1 MEAHKTGAG
10 QRRKKRRSEH
20 KSKKNIHDIMRH
32 ESSRDAEFS
41 VNPYSIEEREPP

>member
-10 QRRKKRRSEH
+10 QRKQRGSEP

-32 ESSRDAEFS
+32 EFSKDAEFPM
-41 VNPYSIEEREPP
+41 NPYSIEEREPS